1 MATWADARIGM
12 MMLAGRTMIRTQAW
26 RGDPLA
32 KVLSRRPA
40 TDPYPIYDQVRAAG
54 PVHRGRLGLFVTA
67 THEVGNAV
75 LRDSRFGVRS
85 TENVNRNE
93 MRLAGGSPTTLVH
106 PIDDS
111 FLSMDPPSHTR
122 LRRTVGPWFTPRAL
136 SQRADRIDQ
145 LANDYLDELS
155 GRDRFDLID
164 DFAVRVP
171 IQIICDL
178 LGISG
183 ADYPRFVRWGAEMAA
198 SLDGVWTMR
207 QLGRLRVALVEMDRF
222 FSDQITYRRKNP
234 GDDVI
239 SGLANSIEG
248 AEPTEQLRQ
257 DLVATA
263 GLLLVAGFETTVNL
277 IGNAVVTLLRDPSAR
292 DWYLGNLDRSPDL
305 VEEILRLESPVHQTL
320 RIAHEPVEVGG
331 TRIRENGGII
341 VLVGGANRD
350 PAVFENPNEFNPDRP
365 NNRDHLAFSAGIHYC
380 LGAGLARLE
389 GASALKA
396 LFTRFPDLHATG
408 RIHYR
413 RTRNIYGIRHLP
425 LTGRATQ
432 PATA

>member
-1 MATWADARIGM
+1 VASWADARIGM
-12 MMLAGRTMIRTQAW
+12 MMLAGRTMVRLHAR

-32 KVLSRRPA
+32 KVLSRRPGA
-40 TDPYPIYDQVRAAG
+40 DPYPIYDEVRAAG
-54 PVHRGRLGLFVTA
+54 PLSRGRLGMYVTA
-67 THEVGNAV
+67 SHEIANTV
-75 LRDSRFGVRS
+75 LRDPRWGVRS
-85 TENVNRNE
+85 TENANRNE
-93 MRLAGGSPTTLVH
+93 LRIAGGNPSNLVH

-136 SQRADRIDQ
+136 SQRAERIDQ
-145 LANDYLDELS
+145 IANEFLDELS
-155 GRDRFDLID
+155 TRDHFDLID

-198 SLDGVWTMR
+198 SLDGVWTMG
-207 QLGRLRVALVEMDRF
+207 QLKRLRVALVEMDRF
-222 FSDQITYRRKNP
+222 FSEQITYRRENP

-248 AEPTEQLRQ
+248 DQPTEQLRQ

-277 IGNAVVTLLRDPSAR
+277 IGNTVAALLRDPAAR
-292 DWYLGNLDRSPDL
+292 EWYRDNPGRSTEL
-305 VEEILRLESPVHQTL
+305 VEEILRLDPPVHQTL
-320 RIAHEPVEVGG
+320 RIAHEPVELA
-331 TRIRENGGII
+331 GITI
-341 VLVGGANRD
+341 PKNAGLVILLGGANRD
-350 PAVFENPNEFNPDRP
+350 PAVFANPDEFDPGRT

-389 GASALKA
+389 AVSALRA
-396 LFTRFPDLHATG
+396 LFTRFPDPHAAG
-408 RIHYR
+408 KIHYR
-413 RTRNIYGIRHLP
+413 QTRNIHGIRHLP
-425 LTGRATQ
+425 LQGRAARPVT
-432 PATA
+432 T